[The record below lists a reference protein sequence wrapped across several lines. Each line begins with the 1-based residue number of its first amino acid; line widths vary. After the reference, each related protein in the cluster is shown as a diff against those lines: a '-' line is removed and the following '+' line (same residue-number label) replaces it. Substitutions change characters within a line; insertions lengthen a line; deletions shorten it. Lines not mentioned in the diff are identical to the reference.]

1 MTINRSRPVNLTYR
15 HTAQSDVETLVGIRI
30 AAMRE
35 SLERVGRFD
44 PQRARDRFLKAFDP
58 SLCRFIEVDG
68 VTAGFMLVRPE
79 EDHWRL
85 DHLYILPEHQG
96 KGLGAAVLLDVFND
110 ADAHHMP
117 VRLSALR
124 GSDANRFYQRHGFTQ
139 TDEAEWDIH
148 YVRQPLGR

>member
-1 MTINRSRPVNLTYR
+1 VNITFR
-15 HTAQSDVETLVGIRI
+15 DTVQSDSETLVGIRI

-44 PQRARDRFLKAFDP
+44 PQRARERFLEAFDP

-68 VTAGFMLVRPE
+68 VPAGFIVVRPR
-79 EDHWRL
+79 EDHWLL

-96 KGLGAAVLLDVFND
+96 KGLGAAVLLDLFKD

-117 VRLSALR
+117 IRLGALR
-124 GSDANRFYQRHGFTQ
+124 GSDSNRFYQRHGFTQ
-139 TDEAEWDIH
+139 TNEAEWDIY
-148 YVRQPLGR
+148 YVRQPGGR